1 MTTYAQLK
9 TDVENWIENDD
20 VELTASLDTI
30 CANAQRM
37 VYRDMK
43 LAAHNKTA
51 TGAFVIGTAVIPVPA
66 DLLALHSFAFANAL
80 TGDRTVLDLRDQEW
94 MILYWPDPTETGT
107 PRYMCIDDATGTGA
121 SIVRNWRVAPTP
133 NATQAWTL
141 NYRAMPAVLDD
152 SSVPGTNWIFTNAYE
167 CILYASIAEAAAY
180 VMDSRQ
186 QGLIQL
192 YGGKYRD
199 AKALVMGD
207 DDTVRTATFRDT
219 ARPVTGK

>member
-1 MTTYAQLK
+1 MSTYANLK
-9 TDVENWIENDD
+9 ADVQEWLENNAA
-20 VELTASLDTI
+20 ELVDQLDTI

-43 LAAHNKTA
+43 LAAHNVTA
-51 TGAFVIGTAVIPVPA
+51 TGNLVIGQAMYPVPA
-66 DLLALHSFAFANAL
+66 DLLALQSFAIEVD
-80 TGDRTVLDLRDQEW
+80 GDQRILDMRDQQW
-94 MILYWPDPTETGT
+94 IILYWPDITATSVPK
-107 PRYMCIDDATGTGA
+107 YMGIDDFSGTGA
-121 SIVRNWRVAPTP
+121 SIVRNWRIAATP
-133 NATQAWTL
+133 DDTYPYSM
-141 NYRAMPAVLDD
+141 NYRAMPAVLTDA
-152 SSVPGTNWIFTNAYE
+152 SSPATNWIFTYAYE

-207 DDTVRTATFRDT
+207 DDTVRTATFRET
-219 ARPVTGK
+219 AKPVEGK